1 MARHQK
7 KHKVRKGRI
16 FITILFVLLIII
28 AGLAVIGYF
37 QYNLSLKDA
46 QKESKMKDFAFN
58 GEKARGDTVNVLF
71 IGSDSRG
78 KDQGRSDSLMIAS
91 YNKKAKTPKL
101 ISLMRDTY
109 VDIPGYGKNKI
120 NAAYSYGG
128 PELVR
133 KTVKENFGIDCNY
146 YVVASFESFPKVID
160 TLAPNGIEIT
170 AEKDM
175 SANIDAK
182 IKAGKQKMDG
192 HTLLQYARFRHD
204 AEGDFGRVR
213 RQQQVLQ
220 AVKEQA
226 ISATSIFKMPRVLG
240 TIQGYTKTDLPTSLV
255 LKTGMDFA
263 FSRTQDVKTL
273 TVPVKGT
280 WENQR
285 IAGAGAV
292 LRINIAANQK
302 AIQQFLSE

>member
-1 MARHQK
+1 MARHAERR
-7 KHKVRKGRI
+7 KVRKGRI
-16 FITILFVLLIII
+16 FGTILVLLLLLVVVF
-28 AGLAVIGYF
+28 GVIGFF
-37 QYNLSLKDA
+37 QYQSSLKTA
-46 QKESKMKDFAFN
+46 EKASQMKSFEFN
-58 GEKARGDTVNVLF
+58 GAKTEGNDINVLF

-78 KDQGRSDSLMIAS
+78 ADQGRSDSLMIAH
-91 YNKKAKTPKL
+91 YDKKTKKPKL
-101 ISLMRDTY
+101 VSLMRDTY
-109 VDIPGYGKNKI
+109 VDIPGHGKNKI

-133 KTVKENFGIDCNY
+133 QTVEENFGVKCNY
-146 YVVASFESFPKVID
+146 YVVTNFDSFAKIID
-160 TLAPNGIEIT
+160 VLAPDGIEID

-175 SANIDAK
+175 SENIDAN

-213 RQQQVLQ
+213 RQQQVLS

-226 ISATSIFKMPRVLG
+226 ITATSIFKMPSVLG
-240 TIQGYTKTDLPTSLV
+240 TVQGYTSTDLPTSLV
-255 LKTGMDFA
+255 LKTGTDFVLG
-263 FSRTQDVKTL
+263 RTDDLKTL

-285 IAGAGAV
+285 IAGAGSV
-292 LRINIAANQK
+292 LRINISANQK
-302 AIQQFLSE
+302 AIQDFFDE